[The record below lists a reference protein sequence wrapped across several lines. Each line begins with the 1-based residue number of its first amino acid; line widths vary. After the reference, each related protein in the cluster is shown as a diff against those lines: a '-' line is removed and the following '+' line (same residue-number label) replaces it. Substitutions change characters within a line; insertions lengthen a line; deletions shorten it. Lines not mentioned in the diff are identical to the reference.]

1 MRFSSLE
8 HVFPRTAKINSLG
21 HLEIAGVD
29 TLELAEEFG
38 TPLYLF
44 CEESL
49 RQQCR
54 TFIEEFRGLHRQT
67 DVAYAA
73 KAYLGPALAKL
84 LQEEGLGLD
93 VVSGGELAVA
103 EAVNFPAERIYFH
116 GNNKSPEELERALA
130 YGVGYIVVDNLHEL
144 RILEGL
150 AKDQNRQ
157 QSILIRVTPGVDAHT
172 HVHTTTGTLDSKF
185 GLPLATGQAEEALRM
200 ALASRYLILKGL
212 HFHLGSP
219 LFELEPY
226 ATAIDIVLA
235 FAARFREEGLQLQ
248 EFSPGGGFAIAYTR
262 DQQPPSVAEYAETI
276 VSAIRQGCDSYGLSM
291 PRIVVEPG
299 RAIVGPAGVA
309 LYTVGAIKEIPGVRT
324 FASVDGGM
332 GDNIRPAL
340 YDAQYE
346 VVVAGRVEEEP
357 TMLVTIAGKYC
368 ESGDILVRNANL
380 PSLIPGD
387 LLAIPA
393 SGAYAPAMAS
403 NYNMNPRP
411 AMVMLKDGHAR
422 LIRQRGTLEGMLK
435 DDIW

>member
-1 MRFSSLE
+1 MQFSSLK
-8 HVFPRTAKINSLG
+8 HVFPRTSKLNSQG
-21 HLEIAGVD
+21 HLEIGGVD

-54 TFIEEFRGLHRQT
+54 MFIEEFRRLHQQT

-103 EAVNFPAERIYFH
+103 EAVDFPAERIYLH
-116 GNNKSPEELERALA
+116 GNNKSREELERALT
-130 YGVGYIVVDNLHEL
+130 YGVGHIVVDNLHEL
-144 RILEGL
+144 RILEEL
-150 AKDQNRQ
+150 AKNQNRQ
-157 QSILIRVTPGVDAHT
+157 QSILLRVTPGVDAHT
-172 HVHTTTGTLDSKF
+172 HAHTTTGTLDSKF
-185 GLPLATGQAEEALRM
+185 GLPLATGQADEAMRM
-200 ALASRYLILKGL
+200 ALASRFLRLRGL

-219 LFELEPY
+219 LFQLEPY
-226 ATAIDIVLA
+226 AAAIEIVLA
-235 FAARFREEGLQLQ
+235 FAARYREDGLDLQ
-248 EFSPGGGFAIAYTR
+248 ELSPGGGFAIAYTR
-262 DQQPPSVAEYAETI
+262 DQHPPSIAEYAETI
-276 VSAIRQGCDSYGLSM
+276 VSAIRQGCDSYGFSM
-291 PRIVVEPG
+291 PRIAVEPG

-346 VVVAGRVEEEP
+346 VVAAGRVEEEP
-357 TMLVTIAGKYC
+357 TRIVTIAGKYC

-380 PSLIPGD
+380 PSLTPGD
-387 LLAIPA
+387 LLALPA

-403 NYNMNPRP
+403 TYNMNPRP
-411 AMVMLKDGHAR
+411 AMVMVKDGHST
-422 LIRQRGTLEGMLK
+422 LIRRRGTTEGMLL